1 MKKIFI
7 LMLTLLL
14 CLGGS
19 ETMAKKHGRK
29 AYRTHKI
36 YKKSKRKSKMRQ
48 RGVALSAGL
57 NYQNYND
64 ATWNTL
70 RLIRNTSYVNRMTP
84 EMRAMLS
91 GKVAVP
97 EAPEGSTPFLESQY
111 DNPNTYYNPS
121 VSAEHFYADVEEQRQ
136 EKENKT
142 LSLIVFG
149 GLIVMVIVGGIKII
163 SEL

>member
-1 MKKIFI
+1 
-7 LMLTLLL
+7 
-14 CLGGS
+14 
-19 ETMAKKHGRK
+19 MAKKHGRK
-29 AYRTHKI
+29 AYRTHKT

-70 RLIRNTSYVNRMTP
+70 RLIRDMSYVNRMTP
-84 EMRAMLS
+84 ERRAMLS
-91 GKVAVP
+91 GRVAIP
-97 EAPEGSTPFLESQY
+97 ETSDERSTPFLESQY